1 MNQKIKKIF
10 VLDDDDKTN
19 VALAKILQ
27 GAGYIVKIFNQMSQ
41 IHAALKTEVPD
52 AFIVDPHSQ
61 DAGSSEFLLFRQ
73 NDPIFKK
80 IPLIGFTEKIS
91 REEIVKMLSLG
102 VHDYLIKPLN
112 AKLILSILKKY
123 LASDEHKQYLF
134 KDEEDAIGSVDLQFT
149 RVSETNIVA
158 ESPVKL
164 TDDEDGLYRI
174 VSRDLEDRGVTNAA
188 LSLTK
193 NTTFVSQEGLFRA
206 YFRWR
211 GLSESILQLIR
222 SGRF

>member
-1 MNQKIKKIF
+1 MKHKTNKIF

-19 VALAKILQ
+19 LLLTKVLQ
-27 GAGYIVKIFNQMSQ
+27 AAGYTVKTFNQTSL
-41 IHAALKTEVPD
+41 IETVLKTEVPD
-52 AFIVDPHSQ
+52 AFIVDPHSVG
-61 DAGSSEFLLFRQ
+61 AKSLEFLVFRQ

-123 LASDEHKQYLF
+123 LASEEHKHYKF
-134 KDEEDAIGSVDLQFT
+134 ENEEDAIGSIDLFFT
-149 RVSETNIVA
+149 RVSETNIVG

-174 VSRDLEDRGVTNAA
+174 VSRELEDRDVSSAS
-188 LSLTK
+188 LSLSK

-211 GLSESILQLIR
+211 GLSEAILQLIR

>member
-27 GAGYIVKIFNQMSQ
+27 GAGYIVKIFNQIGQ
-41 IHAALKTEVPD
+41 IQSALKTEVPD

-61 DAGSSEFLLFRQ
+61 EAGSSDFLVFRQ

-123 LASDEHKQYLF
+123 LASDEHKQYQF
-134 KDEEDAIGSVDLQFT
+134 EDEEDAIGSVDLQFT

-174 VSRDLEDRGVTNAA
+174 VSRDLEDRGVVNAS

>member
-1 MNQKIKKIF
+1 MIQKIKKVF

-19 VALAKILQ
+19 LVLAKVLQ
-27 GAGYIVKIFNQMSQ
+27 GSGYTVKIFNQISEIQ
-41 IHAALKTEVPD
+41 SALKTEVPD
-52 AFIVDPHSQ
+52 AFIVDPHSHS
-61 DAGSSEFLLFRQ
+61 AGSPEFLIFRQ
-73 NDPIFKK
+73 NDQVFKK

-123 LASDEHKQYLF
+123 LASDEHKHF
-134 KDEEDAIGSVDLQFT
+134 KFEGEEDAIGSIELHFT
-149 RVSETNIVA
+149 RVSETNIVG

-174 VSRDLEDRGVTNAA
+174 VSRELEDRDVSSTS
-188 LSLTK
+188 LSLSK

-211 GLSESILQLIR
+211 GLSEAVLQLIR